1 MQWRHVTTKS
11 DTTSLPAPAAHDDAG
26 TVTRLRST
34 LLGGLTAVSAVI
46 FLAYIGLYFFDFGLF
61 VTLPEGITRIFIE
74 NPYLMYVALA
84 LLVAAMIAKIR
95 TDRAM
100 RRDRS
105 GEQN

>member
-1 MQWRHVTTKS
+1 MQWRHVTTKG
-11 DTTSLPAPAAHDDAG
+11 DTTSLPAPAPRDDAG

-34 LLGGLTAVSAVI
+34 LLSGLIAISAVI

-74 NPYLMYVALA
+74 NPFLMYADLA